1 MVLDLGVSPDRIIFA
16 NTFKEVQHIK
26 HSAENGVDM
35 MTFDC
40 EMELLKIKKFHPSA
54 KYDSNSYRYSLDIN

>member
-1 MVLDLGVSPDRIIFA
+1 MVLDLGVSPDHIIFA
-16 NTFKEVQHIK
+16 NTFKQIKHIK

-40 EMELLKIKKFHPSA
+40 EMELQKIKKYHPSA
-54 KYDSNSYRYSLDIN
+54 KYYNNNVSCY